1 MNRSWA
7 QGTPDQATA
16 KAANSPGQYNTC
28 SAFACAR
35 PLQNQLGTDTAT
47 GARIWQEAADI
58 CGTPIQQQIQIRTG
72 NPAQQQISN
81 VTSSIVGSVR
91 CVTFFILSF
100 SFTGMTQ
107 LPFSGTANPRFVF
120 TTSSSFFLMSQGPR
134 RRQLHLC
141 SLSELCVPLKSMSA
155 AGVEGEILGLN
166 FTIIYKYT
174 GPSDNLRGIFGFLP
188 WSYLA
193 YHGRRKWGI

>member
-1 MNRSWA
+1 M
-7 QGTPDQATA
+7 
-16 KAANSPGQYNTC
+16 
-28 SAFACAR
+28 AFAYAQT
-35 PLQNQLGTDTAT
+35 LQNQAWCWYCCRSQDLT
-47 GARIWQEAADI
+47 GAADI
-58 CGTPIQQQIQIRTG
+58 LEPLFSNRSKSELGTLFSNRFQMS
-72 NPAQQQISN
+72 PAPQLAASD
-81 VTSSIVGSVR
+81 VSLSS
-91 CVTFFILSF
+91 LSF

-107 LPFSGTANPRFVF
+107 FPFSGTANLRFVF
-120 TTSSSFFLMSQGPR
+120 TTSSSFFLMSQGPQ

-141 SLSELCVPLKSMSA
+141 SLSKLCVPLKSMSA